1 MRCED
6 YRKSTPGASTR
17 VLFVDYL
24 NKRMS
29 RYDVTITV
37 AHLRELEKGRTIP
50 SLVLALSIQKATGGS
65 VSVEEWPGLNP
76 QIRN

>member
-6 YRKSTPGASTR
+6 YRKSLPGSSTR

-29 RYDVTITV
+29 CFGATITI
-37 AHLRELEKGRTIP
+37 AHLRELEKGRRVP
-50 SLVLALSIQKATGGS
+50 SLALALSIEKATGGS
-65 VSVEEWPGLNP
+65 VSVKEWPGLHP